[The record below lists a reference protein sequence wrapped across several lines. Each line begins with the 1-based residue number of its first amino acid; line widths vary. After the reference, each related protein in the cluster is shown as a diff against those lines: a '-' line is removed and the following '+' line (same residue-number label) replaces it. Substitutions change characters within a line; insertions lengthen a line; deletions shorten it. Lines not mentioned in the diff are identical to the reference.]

1 MNNNNNNSNN
11 NNNTTTTSG
20 YRAIVPAPTPPS
32 SSSII
37 NPMIPISPHHSPQA
51 RPSPQQHGMLP
62 PPSLP
67 FRTPP
72 VSPFSLPIN
81 MNPEYLPPP
90 LQPLPP
96 MMTMTTPP
104 SPTSGRYERI
114 LPKQQVPST
123 SVFSVPMTPSNA
135 SSVMQHHNSVIH
147 PYQQQRVS
155 LSGAVT
161 GTGGD
166 KQLTTADQRE
176 LARKVSHSAIERR
189 RRERINDKILQLK
202 ELIPSCADQDHL
214 HKLSILQSAIEY
226 IQYLQG
232 CVAESR
238 KREGNNNGN
247 SEERFT
253 KRSKFDRYEIPIPKN
268 FKNDDSD
275 KSEYKRKNNSK
286 KSSDSD
292 GENSVTSNSAKKE
305 TIDASTN
312 TDTDS
317 KSGEVN
323 HEEAN
328 TLLLLSKSASTDTND
343 NNDGDTENNNNNNN
357 KEIPKTRDVEVQT
370 SLNTNE
376 TIEIEKKEEEQ
387 KEEPRRGISVRQ
399 LLCN

>member
-1 MNNNNNNSNN
+1 MNNNNNNN
-11 NNNTTTTSG
+11 NNNTTTG
-20 YRAIVPAPTPPS
+20 YRPIVPAPS
-32 SSSII
+32 SSSTII
-37 NPMIPISPHHSPQA
+37 SPMIPISPHQSPQA
-51 RPSPQQHGMLP
+51 RPSPQHGILP
-62 PPSLP
+62 PPMSSMS

-96 MMTMTTPP
+96 MMSMTTPP
-104 SPTSGRYERI
+104 SPTNGRYEQRI
-114 LPKQQVPST
+114 LPKQQGSST

-147 PYQQQRVS
+147 PHPPYQQQRVS
-155 LSGAVT
+155 LGGAAT
-161 GTGGD
+161 GANGD

-238 KREGNNNGN
+238 KREGNNN

-253 KRSKFDRYEIPIPKN
+253 KRSKFDRYEIPIPKHL
-268 FKNDDSD
+268 KDDNTD
-275 KSEYKRKNNSK
+275 KSEYKRKNNSGK
-286 KSSDSD
+286 FSDSD
-292 GENSVTSNSAKKE
+292 GENNVTSTNAKRA
-305 TIDASTN
+305 TSDASTN

-317 KSGEVN
+317 KSGGEIN
-323 HEEAN
+323 NEEGN
-328 TLLLLSKSASTDTND
+328 TLLSTSTDIND
-343 NNDGDTENNNNNNN
+343 NNNN

-370 SLNTNE
+370 SPNTNE
-376 TIEIEKKEEEQ
+376 TIEIEEKEEEQ
-387 KEEPRRGISVRQ
+387 KEEPRGGISVQQ